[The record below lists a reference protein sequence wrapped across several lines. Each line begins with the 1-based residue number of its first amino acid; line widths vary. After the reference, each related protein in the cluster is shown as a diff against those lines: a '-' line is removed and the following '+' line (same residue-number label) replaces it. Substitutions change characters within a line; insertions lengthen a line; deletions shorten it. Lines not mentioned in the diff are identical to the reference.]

1 MKEISDNKLK
11 SIKGGIGIWTIIS
24 AIAGIIFGSGILDGF
39 TRPLRCR

>member
-1 MKEISDNKLK
+1 MKEISKVELK
-11 SIKGGIGIWTIIS
+11 SIRGGVGIWTIIS